1 MSRRILVL
9 ADLYPPHFAPR
20 AFSLVSYWVSLGW
33 QVVVATEDIKQ
44 WNNSGHGKVFEG
56 MEDLCPTYRIPLR
69 KSYSVWESLGEAFF
83 STKEH
88 AFRVALEELLKM
100 DEFDLIV
107 SFSYRTFPHGT
118 AAQLAKKYHIPV
130 VMDSRDIVE
139 QYPRYEF
146 LPTHKGQKS
155 LPKKLFL
162 SLLKYQ
168 YIRQRNRAFRSAQK
182 IVTVSPWHQR
192 ILQKASKGVPVE
204 VLYNGYDRT
213 LFFPREPERTP
224 RFTLLFTGR
233 LLTLARSNPTPLFE
247 ALSSAAL
254 RPIIEEGLLEVAW
267 YVDDQSR
274 ELIEEC
280 LSRFPSFVAS
290 LQRIHSMQP
299 FVRVPE
305 LLQQSSM
312 VLMFGT
318 PETPHGAHG
327 IVSTKIFEALAMEK
341 PILMIMSDK
350 AIGEEILKRARGGCP
365 AGLASEIIEY
375 ICRYYEQWKSL
386 GYTHT
391 VEPNREYIATFAR
404 DEIAEHYTS
413 ILENELAS
421 YQTL

>member
-1 MSRRILVL
+1 MPRRILVL

-20 AFSLVSYWVSLGW
+20 VLSLVRYWVSLGW
-33 QVVVATEDIKQ
+33 QVVVATEEIKQ
-44 WNNSGHGKVFEG
+44 WNSSGHGRVFEG
-56 MEDLCPTYRIPLR
+56 VEDLCPTYRIPLR
-69 KSYSVWESLGEAFF
+69 KSYSVWESLEEAFF
-83 STKEH
+83 STKER
-88 AFRVALEELLKM
+88 AFGQVLERQLKM

-118 AAQLAKKYHIPV
+118 AAQLAQKYHLPV

-146 LPTHKGQKS
+146 LPSHKGQKS

-162 SLLKYQ
+162 SLLKHQ

-182 IVTVSPWHQR
+182 IVTVSPWHQNV
-192 ILQKASKGVPVE
+192 LQKATKGIPVE
-204 VLYNGYDRT
+204 VLYNGYDRS
-213 LFFPREPERTP
+213 LFYPREPERTP

-233 LLTLARSNPTPLFE
+233 LLTLARSNPSPLFE
-247 ALSSAAL
+247 ALSSDAL

-267 YVDDQSR
+267 YVDEQSR

-280 LSRFPSFVAS
+280 LSRFPAFVAS
-290 LQRIHSMQP
+290 LQQIHSMQP
-299 FVRVPE
+299 FVRVPH

-312 VLMFGT
+312 VLMLGT

-341 PILMIMSDK
+341 PILMVMGDK

-365 AGLASEIIEY
+365 AGQISEIIDY
-375 ICRYYEQWKSL
+375 ICHCYEQWRSL
-386 GYTHT
+386 GYTQI

-404 DEIAEHYTS
+404 DEIAKHYTS
-413 ILENELAS
+413 ILEEVLAS
-421 YQTL
+421 YRRL